1 MKQKTL
7 FNFMWKQVKEA
18 YDYYKNVRNVEEMFN
33 AFGTNWGD
41 DWLEY
46 CYYID
51 NLINI
56 NEQLEFIKKNKNN
69 KSAMAYLH
77 YMSMYRNY
85 KRTFNI

>member
-7 FNFMWKQVKEA
+7 INFMWKQVKEA
-18 YDYYKNVRNVEEMFN
+18 YDYYNNIRNVEEMFDV
-33 AFGTNWGD
+33 FGTEWGD
-41 DWLEY
+41 DGLEY
-46 CYYID
+46 SYYMN

-77 YMSMYRNY
+77 FMNMYRNY